1 MSFTWYLALLKSGLS
16 NSIHLETSAETCI
29 LAKLNEQY
37 FLLLHMCSTEAGIC
51 SCTRQ
56 TTHSPER
63 KERNTPMKPSAPF
76 MSEKMNKGA
85 FSPTD
90 DHVQ

>member
-1 MSFTWYLALLKSGLS
+1 MSVVAHELVLMS
-16 NSIHLETSAETCI
+16 
-29 LAKLNEQY
+29 
-37 FLLLHMCSTEAGIC
+37 STEADIY
-51 SCTRQ
+51 SCRRE

-90 DHVQ
+90 DHV